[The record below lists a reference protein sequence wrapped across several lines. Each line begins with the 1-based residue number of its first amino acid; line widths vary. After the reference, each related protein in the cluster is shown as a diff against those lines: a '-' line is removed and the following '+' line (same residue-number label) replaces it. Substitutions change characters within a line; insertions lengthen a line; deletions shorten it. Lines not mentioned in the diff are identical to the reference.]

1 MSKKQ
6 RKRRS
11 FWEPDSP
18 ALIKWLDEQ
27 NELGTSLQL
36 IIVDAIHKYGEGD
49 VIKAHLSQREQ
60 QYYANEAAAPMT
72 PKTATAVSTTPV
84 APVQQ
89 VEPTYVE
96 QPTVENNIGDMEL
109 EVSEVYEQ
117 KEQREVQ
124 PAVSSQ
130 PIQQQQQQPKQEQQR
145 QEPVQPSKE
154 TAFDISSELSKI
166 EQSRQEPPRQPSAP
180 EPEEEEYD
188 PIATMLNDAGSRLRR

>member
-18 ALIKWLDEQ
+18 ALLKWLDEQ

-60 QYYANEAAAPMT
+60 QYYANEATAPVT
-72 PKTATAVSTTPV
+72 PKTPVSTPPV

-89 VEPTYVE
+89 EEPTYVE
-96 QPTVENNIGDMEL
+96 QPKNERNIGEMEL

-117 KEQREVQ
+117 QEQRDVQ

-130 PIQQQQQQPKQEQQR
+130 PTEQQQQPRQEQPS
-145 QEPVQPSKE
+145 QEPVRSSKE
-154 TAFDISSELSKI
+154 TTFDISSELSKI
-166 EQSRQEPPRQPSAP
+166 EQSRQPSVP
-180 EPEEEEYD
+180 TVESEPESEEEYD
-188 PIATMLNDAGSRLRR
+188 PLEVMFRDADSRFRR

>member
-60 QYYANEAAAPMT
+60 QYYSNEAAAPVT
-72 PKTATAVSTTPV
+72 PKTPVSTPPV

-89 VEPTYVE
+89 AEPTYVE
-96 QPTVENNIGDMEL
+96 QPTIEDNIGEMEL

-117 KEQREVQ
+117 QEQKEVQ

-130 PIQQQQQQPKQEQQR
+130 PIQQQQQQPRQEQPR
-145 QEPVQPSKE
+145 QEPVQSSNE
-154 TAFDISSELSKI
+154 TTFDISSELSKI